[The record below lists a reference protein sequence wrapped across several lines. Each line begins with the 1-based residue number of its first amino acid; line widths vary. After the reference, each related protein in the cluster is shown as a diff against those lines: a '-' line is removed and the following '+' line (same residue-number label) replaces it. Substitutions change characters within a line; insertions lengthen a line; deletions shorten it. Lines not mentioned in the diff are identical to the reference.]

1 MTNPAKKEPENTIV
15 RFSETLAQLSVG
27 RPLRGSDDP
36 EGGLRQ
42 PVRHSGGDGSREV
55 RREFQELQIA
65 AVELSATILLVSTE
79 SQVPMSD
86 GFYLYMQ
93 SVVAGDCCL
102 GNLAFLLAAPAA
114 DRGGRPRPDRWRALP
129 LHSGVGGL

>member
-1 MTNPAKKEPENTIV
+1 VRGNGHVPALQQLHVSLQEAAESLGATKLRTIRRV
-15 RFSETLAQLSVG
+15 VVPLMAGGVLAGFVTG
-27 RPLRGSDDP
+27 
-36 EGGLRQ
+36 
-42 PVRHSGGDGSREV
+42 
-55 RREFQELQIA
+55 FAIA

-93 SVVAGDCCL
+93 SVVAGDCCW
-102 GNLAFLLAAPAA
+102 GNLAFPLAAPAA

-129 LHSGVGGL
+129 LRSGVGGL